1 MLYLSIFSSIFCFIM
16 AAAFLVALCRT
27 FLKNGKQKDDR
38 VPFSIFFIFFSLMG
52 LFGTWQYTNNRTYEQ
67 YSAMSSAI
75 VHGDDA
81 AVQMMIGKHLDVN
94 REYNEYSH
102 DTLVDFAIRS
112 NRIDYLKWF
121 AKSGAKGLEW
131 TADVP
136 DGQAGLDSEAFKAA
150 KAQSQARIDALE
162 KQDRLD
168 NLKKLF

>member
-1 MLYLSIFSSIFCFIM
+1 MLYVSIFWFIF
-16 AAAFLVALCRT
+16 AAAYLVALCST
-27 FLKNGKQKDDR
+27 FSKSSQLKGSR
-38 VPFSIFFIFFSLMG
+38 ATFSIFFVFFTLMG
-52 LFGTWQYTNNRTYEQ
+52 SFTYWQYTNNRTYKQ
-67 YSAMSSAI
+67 YSAMGNAI

-102 DTLVDFAIRS
+102 DTLVDYAIDF

-150 KAQSQARIDALE
+150 KARSQARIDALE

-168 NLKKLF
+168 NLQKLF